1 MLRVFLAEDEYVI
14 REGIKKNIDW
24 SAHECEFCGEAG
36 DGETALEKV
45 RELKPDLI
53 ISDIRM
59 PFMDGLTFCAK
70 AKEEFPEVQIILLT
84 GYEEFEYARQ
94 AIRIGV
100 ARYLTK
106 PISRDE
112 LSEVLDEIVA
122 KQRKEAAKEA
132 PSEKGGE
139 YRDVIYRV
147 FSYIEEHF
155 SEEDLSLTKVA
166 EHIGLSPNHLSTVF
180 KEETGQ
186 SFTRYLTDY
195 RINEAKK
202 MLDGSKKRSSE
213 IAELVG
219 YPDPHYFSSVF
230 KKQTGLTPSQYRER
244 KEEV

>member
-24 SAHECEFCGEAG
+24 KAHQCEFCGEAG

-70 AKEEFPEVQIILLT
+70 AKEALPEVQILLLT
-84 GYEEFEYARQ
+84 GYEEFEYARK
-94 AIRIGV
+94 AICIGV
-100 ARYLTK
+100 SRYLTK
-106 PISRDE
+106 PISREE

-122 KQRKEAAKEA
+122 KQLRDAKEEITE
-132 PSEKGGE
+132 SGEE
-139 YRDVIYRV
+139 YRDVIYNV
-147 FSYIEEHF
+147 FAYVERHY

-195 RINEAKK
+195 RINAAKK
-202 MLDGSKKRSSE
+202 MLDTSKKRSSE

-230 KKQTGLTPSQYRER
+230 KKQTGMTPSQYRDRAGAET
-244 KEEV
+244 

>member
-24 SAHECEFCGEAG
+24 SAHGCEFCGEAG

-132 PSEKGGE
+132 SSEKDGE

-155 SEEDLSLTKVA
+155 SEEDLGLTKVA

>member
-24 SAHECEFCGEAG
+24 SAHQCEFCGEAG

-84 GYEEFEYARQ
+84 GYEEFEYARK

-122 KQRKEAAKEA
+122 KSQKEIPAEND
-132 PSEKGGE
+132 GE
-139 YRDVIYRV
+139 YRDVIYRI
-147 FSYIEEHF
+147 FSFVEEHF

-166 EHIGLSPNHLSTVF
+166 EHIGLSPNHLSKVF
-180 KEETGQ
+180 KDETGQ
-186 SFTRYLTDY
+186 SFTKYLTDY
-195 RINEAKK
+195 RINVAKK
-202 MLDGSKKRSSE
+202 MLDSSKKRSSE

-244 KEEV
+244 KEEA